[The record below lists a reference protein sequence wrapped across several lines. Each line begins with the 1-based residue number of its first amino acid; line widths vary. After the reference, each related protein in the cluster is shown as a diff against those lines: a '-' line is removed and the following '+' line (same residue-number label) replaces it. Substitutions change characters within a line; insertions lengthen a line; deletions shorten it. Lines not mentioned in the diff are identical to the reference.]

1 MAGSSTGVANL
12 LTITVNDLIS
22 FKPCYKGEQ
31 LKKLI
36 TLFRSRPVW
45 TALDVAALTQYPA
58 RDRLWLM
65 LRPELIP
72 DRTLHELACVFA
84 ERALEEERM
93 AGREPDK
100 RLWAAIE
107 AKRKWLAGDISDAE
121 LAAAAW
127 SAASRAAL
135 DVALAASRAALDV
148 ALAADAADA
157 ADAAVAAAD
166 AAVAAADADAA
177 AAAADAL
184 AASRAALDVALAA
197 SRAALDVALAAD
209 AADAAVAAADAAV
222 AAADADAAAAAADA
236 AAAAA
241 DATRVEAADAA
252 MNDALRAASEAAER
266 WPLIVRSIHL
276 MSKYGDAGSVAGMLV
291 SLSESLKTHSATVLE
306 VAKHPV
312 EVAGI
317 TANAHRAALEL
328 AQRFYFDVL
337 RSCEPIQS
345 SPLDWPAETLLAA
358 VQEAAVPSDED
369 ADRLAALIE
378 IERAETITSGGSQW
392 QLDRVVEAIDWQ

>member
-107 AKRKWLAGDISDAE
+107 AKRKWLAGDISDA
-121 LAAAAW
+121 
-127 SAASRAAL
+127 
-135 DVALAASRAALDV
+135 
-148 ALAADAADA
+148 
-157 ADAAVAAAD
+157 AVAAAD
-166 AAVAAADADAA
+166 AAA
-177 AAAADAL
+177 
-184 AASRAALDVALAA
+184 
-197 SRAALDVALAAD
+197 
-209 AADAAVAAADAAV
+209 

>member
-148 ALAADAADA
+148 ALAA
-157 ADAAVAAAD
+157 
-166 AAVAAADADAA
+166 
-177 AAAADAL
+177 
-184 AASRAALDVALAA
+184 

-209 AADAAVAAADAAV
+209 AADAAVAA
-222 AAADADAAAAAADA
+222 ADAAAAAADA

>member
-157 ADAAVAAAD
+157 A
-166 AAVAAADADAA
+166 
-177 AAAADAL
+177 
-184 AASRAALDVALAA
+184 
-197 SRAALDVALAAD
+197 
-209 AADAAVAAADAAV
+209 VAAADAAV

-241 DATRVEAADAA
+241 AAAAADAADAA

>member
-121 LAAAAW
+121 LAVAAADVA
-127 SAASRAAL
+127 AASRAAL
-135 DVALAASRAALDV
+135 DVAL
-148 ALAADAADA
+148 
-157 ADAAVAAAD
+157 
-166 AAVAAADADAA
+166 
-177 AAAADAL
+177 
-184 AASRAALDVALAA
+184 
-197 SRAALDVALAAD
+197 
-209 AADAAVAAADAAV
+209 
-222 AAADADAAAAAADA
+222 AADADAAAAAADA